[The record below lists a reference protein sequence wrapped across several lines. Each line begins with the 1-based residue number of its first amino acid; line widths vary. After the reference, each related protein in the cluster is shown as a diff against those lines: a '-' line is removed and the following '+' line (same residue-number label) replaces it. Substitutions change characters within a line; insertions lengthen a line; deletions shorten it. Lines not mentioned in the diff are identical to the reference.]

1 MTAPLAVES
10 QTDASGMLLGEHTA
24 EILGA
29 LGYRAHEIKTLASK
43 RVILLGNGA

>member
-10 QTDASGMLLGEHTA
+10 QSGMLLRASHPRLTD
-24 EILGA
+24 
-29 LGYRAHEIKTLASK
+29 YRSLELKTLASK